1 MNFGVNLYNWLLS
14 NAQPL
19 VLVAIVVIGLYLG
32 FKREFTKLIG
42 FSRGGHAVG
51 WSGVQ
56 RGRREGCSAESVQS
70 DSRCVRLAEKSAF
83 SYGIR

>member
-42 FSRGGHAVG
+42 FLVVAMLSVG
-51 WSGVQ
+51 LVFYAAGVKDVLLNLFNQ
-56 RGRREGCSAESVQS
+56 ILGA
-70 DSRCVRLAEKSAF
+70 
-83 SYGIR
+83 